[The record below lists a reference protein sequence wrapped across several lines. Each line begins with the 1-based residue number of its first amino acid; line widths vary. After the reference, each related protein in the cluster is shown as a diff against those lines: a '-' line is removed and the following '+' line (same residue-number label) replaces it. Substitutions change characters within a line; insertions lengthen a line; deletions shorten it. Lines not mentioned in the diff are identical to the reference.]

1 MRRFGDYML
10 IRVAFVIL
18 ISSLGAPL
26 FFAQNVG
33 SARTSSVVT
42 SPSTGG
48 TIQLTNTFDGTYTLV
63 ERSNWSQYVNGR
75 YVGLTSREARGYL
88 NPAGS
93 GSWRG
98 QTGTQYTGDFFVF
111 QQTKRDNR
119 TAAQGIDDI
128 LPSSFVML
136 GDGSI
141 QFTELCFYPQ
151 LRNFPV
157 FPQEKV
163 KKGSRWQGMAERVVD
178 PRNDKQF
185 TVLEVPVEYEFVGE
199 ELYKGQP
206 VYRIKAKFAT
216 RFNKY
221 NPPRIIDSQL
231 SQATGTHD
239 VDILVDKETC
249 AVMMILDRLDE
260 TFTYR
265 NGETIRYKGTTSLF
279 TEIPVQV
286 DKKELY
292 ERAVYIARGEEPPAG
307 SSLAKKDDGTGGGSG
322 RRPKETDSSDGFGG
336 SGFESGSG
344 SAGSGKAGSSGS
356 TGGSAGGKGS
366 GSTDSSGR
374 DSGSAGSKDES
385 FGSGAGSGNADP
397 SKSGSG
403 SAGGSGGM
411 GATGRDF
418 GGTGSNKDKTG
429 SGSTDGFG
437 SSGKRPGSD
446 SLPATD
452 QQDGMFQVEDTD
464 KGVRLSVRD
473 LKFVA
478 DSAQLLPQ
486 ERSRL
491 DAVAEVLK
499 SVPGGTFLIEGHTAA
514 VGRPAGEQ
522 QLSEER
528 AQSVI
533 AELVKRGLKA
543 EQFMFKGYGGTQPVG
558 DNNTDAGRA
567 ANRRVEITILQ

>member
-1 MRRFGDYML
+1 MRRFGDYVL

-26 FFAQNVG
+26 FLAQNAG
-33 SARTSSVVT
+33 SSRTASVVT

-48 TIQLTNTFDGTYTLV
+48 NVQLTNTFDGTYTLV

-75 YVGLTSREARGYL
+75 YIGLTSREARGYL
-88 NPAGS
+88 NPVGS

-98 QTGTQYTGDFFVF
+98 QRGTQYTGDFFVF

-128 LPSSFVML
+128 LPSSFMML

-231 SQATGTHD
+231 SQAAGTHD

-249 AVMMILDRLDE
+249 AVMMMLDRLDE

-265 NGETIRYKGTTSLF
+265 NGETIRFKGTTSLF

-307 SSLAKKDDGTGGGSG
+307 GSGTKKDDGVGGGSG
-322 RRPKETDSSDGFGG
+322 TRPRET
-336 SGFESGSG
+336 
-344 SAGSGKAGSSGS
+344 GSSG
-356 TGGSAGGKGS
+356 GVGGGKGS
-366 GSTDSSGR
+366 E
-374 DSGSAGSKDES
+374 SGSPGQTGFGRELAD
-385 FGSGAGSGNADP
+385 GSGAGSGRTGSGSIGSD
-397 SKSGSG
+397 KSGSG

-411 GATGRDF
+411 GATGRESA
-418 GGTGSNKDKTG
+418 GTGSSKDKTG
-429 SGSTDGFG
+429 SGSTGGFG

-446 SLPATD
+446 KLPATD
-452 QQDGMFQVEDTD
+452 QQEGMFQVEDTD

-486 ERSRL
+486 ERGRL

-543 EQFMFKGYGGTQPVG
+543 EQFMFKGYGGTRPVG

>member
-26 FFAQNVG
+26 FFAQNAG

-75 YVGLTSREARGYL
+75 YIGLTSREARGYL
-88 NPAGS
+88 NPTGS

-98 QTGTQYTGDFFVF
+98 QSGTQYTGDFFVF

-136 GDGSI
+136 GDGSV

-322 RRPKETDSSDGFGG
+322 RRPKETNSSDGFGR

-344 SAGSGKAGSSGS
+344 SAGSGKTGSSGS
-356 TGGSAGGKGS
+356 TGGSAGGKGT

-374 DSGSAGSKDES
+374 DSGSTGSKDES
-385 FGSGAGSGNADP
+385 FGSGAGSGNTDP

-403 SAGGSGGM
+403 SDGGSGGM
-411 GATGRDF
+411 G
-418 GGTGSNKDKTG
+418 
-429 SGSTDGFG
+429 STD
-437 SSGKRPGSD
+437 KKPGSD
-446 SLPATD
+446 KLPATD
-452 QQDGMFQVEDTD
+452 KQQDGMFQVEDTD

>member
-1 MRRFGDYML
+1 MRRFGDYVL

-26 FFAQNVG
+26 FFAQNAG
-33 SARTSSVVT
+33 SSRTASVVT

-48 TIQLTNTFDGTYTLV
+48 NVQLTNTFDGTYTLV

-75 YVGLTSREARGYL
+75 YIGLTSREARGYL
-88 NPAGS
+88 NPVGS

-98 QTGTQYTGDFFVF
+98 QRGTQYTGDFFVF

-128 LPSSFVML
+128 LPSSFMML

-231 SQATGTHD
+231 SQAAGTHD

-249 AVMMILDRLDE
+249 AVMMMLDRLDE

-265 NGETIRYKGTTSLF
+265 NGETIRFKGTTSLF

-307 SSLAKKDDGTGGGSG
+307 GSGTKKDDGVGGGSG
-322 RRPKETDSSDGFGG
+322 TRPRET
-336 SGFESGSG
+336 
-344 SAGSGKAGSSGS
+344 GSSG
-356 TGGSAGGKGS
+356 GVGGGKGS
-366 GSTDSSGR
+366 E
-374 DSGSAGSKDES
+374 SGSPGQTGFGRELAD
-385 FGSGAGSGNADP
+385 GSGAGSGRTGSGSIGSD
-397 SKSGSG
+397 KSGSG

-411 GATGRDF
+411 GATGRESA
-418 GGTGSNKDKTG
+418 GTGSSKDKTG
-429 SGSTDGFG
+429 SGCTGGFG

-446 SLPATD
+446 KLPATD

-486 ERSRL
+486 ERGRL

-543 EQFMFKGYGGTQPVG
+543 EQFMFKGYGGTRPVG

>member
-286 DKKELY
+286 DKKDLY
-292 ERAVYIARGEEPPAG
+292 ERAVYIARGEEPPAD

-322 RRPKETDSSDGFGG
+322 RRPKETNSSDGFGG

-344 SAGSGKAGSSGS
+344 SAGSGKTGSSGS
-356 TGGSAGGKGS
+356 TGGSAGGKGT

-374 DSGSAGSKDES
+374 DSGSARPKDES
-385 FGSGAGSGNADP
+385 FGRGAGSRKTDP

-403 SAGGSGGM
+403 SDGGSGGM
-411 GATGRDF
+411 G
-418 GGTGSNKDKTG
+418 
-429 SGSTDGFG
+429 STD
-437 SSGKRPGSD
+437 KKPGSD
-446 SLPATD
+446 KLPATD

>member
-1 MRRFGDYML
+1 MRRFGDYVL

-26 FFAQNVG
+26 FFAQNAG
-33 SARTSSVVT
+33 STKTTSVVT

-48 TIQLTNTFDGTYTLV
+48 NVQLTNTFDGTYTLV

-136 GDGSI
+136 GDGSV

-199 ELYKGQP
+199 ELYRGEP

-279 TEIPVQV
+279 TEIPVPV
-286 DKKELY
+286 DKKDLY

-322 RRPKETDSSDGFGG
+322 KRPKETDSSDGFGG

-344 SAGSGKAGSSGS
+344 SAGSGKTGSSGS
-356 TGGSAGGKGS
+356 TGGSAGGKGT

-374 DSGSAGSKDES
+374 DSGSTGSKDES
-385 FGSGAGSGNADP
+385 FGSGAGSGKTDP

-403 SAGGSGGM
+403 SDGGSGGM
-411 GATGRDF
+411 G
-418 GGTGSNKDKTG
+418 
-429 SGSTDGFG
+429 STD
-437 SSGKRPGSD
+437 KKPGSD
-446 SLPATD
+446 RLPATD
-452 QQDGMFQVEDTD
+452 KQQDGMFQVEDTD

-486 ERSRL
+486 ERGRL

>member
-26 FFAQNVG
+26 FFTQNAG

-286 DKKELY
+286 DKKDLY

-322 RRPKETDSSDGFGG
+322 RRPKETNSSDGFGG

-344 SAGSGKAGSSGS
+344 SAGSGKTGSSGS
-356 TGGSAGGKGS
+356 TGGSAGGKGT

-374 DSGSAGSKDES
+374 DSGSARSKDES
-385 FGSGAGSGNADP
+385 FGRGAGSGKTDP

-403 SAGGSGGM
+403 SDGGSGGM
-411 GATGRDF
+411 G
-418 GGTGSNKDKTG
+418 
-429 SGSTDGFG
+429 STD
-437 SSGKRPGSD
+437 KKPGSD
-446 SLPATD
+446 KLPATD